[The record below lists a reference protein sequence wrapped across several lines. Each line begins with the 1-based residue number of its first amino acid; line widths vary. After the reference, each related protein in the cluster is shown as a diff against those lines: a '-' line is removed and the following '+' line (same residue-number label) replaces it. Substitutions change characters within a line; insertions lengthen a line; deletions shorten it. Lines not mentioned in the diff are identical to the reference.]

1 MPKNTFK
8 RHTDLLLIGEEGKRH
23 YIFYLPY
30 SSMIIHYIVEENIFA
45 ITVYKIFRNI
55 KRSCYNDCF
64 KINGKQTIKMPEKSE
79 HVKIQKL

>member
-1 MPKNTFK
+1 MHD
-8 RHTDLLLIGEEGKRH
+8 HTLHRGRK
-23 YIFYLPY
+23 Y
-30 SSMIIHYIVEENIFA
+30 FA

>member
-1 MPKNTFK
+1 
-8 RHTDLLLIGEEGKRH
+8 
-23 YIFYLPY
+23 
-30 SSMIIHYIVEENIFA
+30 MIIHYIVEENIFA